1 MKYRHDFYRPADSSV
16 VCFQPSSAVFPAD
29 NVGVR
34 EFESDSDWRQ
44 LLVGCSRVES
54 SRACWGWWG
63 TWTDNDFLLTSKNR
77 YRYPTPLPPWR
88 ENAKKSFDWNL
99 GTPQPKHWSP
109 KTCQSLSNPSSLYST
124 ALGCCQLTL
133 EAETKIVQYT
143 LRYYCNSTLLRK
155 YLYTYYI
162 IDMMVWASAWKVERC
177 ASLMESCLELIAS
190 SSVTNN
196 HSFWCPGSSESIQ
209 LFHNIYMYC
218 LARILLAQ
226 LGPVDKGCL
235 IPPFHIWS
243 LWIAH
248 IDAC

>member
-1 MKYRHDFYRPADSSV
+1 MNSLYLFVILKRK
-16 VCFQPSSAVFPAD
+16 
-29 NVGVR
+29 
-34 EFESDSDWRQ
+34 RQ
-44 LLVGCSRVES
+44 KIVWLKP
-54 SRACWGWWG
+54 W
-63 TWTDNDFLLTSKNR
+63 NPLTK
-77 YRYPTPLPPWR
+77 TL
-88 ENAKKSFDWNL
+88 E
-99 GTPQPKHWSP
+99 PQ
-109 KTCQSLSNPSSLYST
+109 TCQSLSNPSSLYST
-124 ALGCCQLTL
+124 ALGCYQLTL
-133 EAETKIVQYT
+133 KAETKIVQYT

-155 YLYTYYI
+155 YLYTYYMV
-162 IDMMVWASAWKVERC
+162 DMMVWTLAWKVERC

-196 HSFWCPGSSESIQ
+196 HSFSCPGSSESIR

-248 IDAC
+248 IDACQRSFCILWHLKSTSESWIV